1 MGLLGL
7 ASGDSLW
14 RGYDYFKEKKVSQL
28 QKNGDSSF
36 SPLVIGTRKAPY
48 DVEIDVEHPRK
59 SKCNCPKANGKRIV
73 CKHMIAVYFSAFPDE
88 AEQFYNEAVA
98 YEEEQEKQ
106 QEQLEE
112 KLISYVGKMKK
123 EDLRQALLEL
133 LFDGPEWQYDRFI
146 REHLDEI

>member
-36 SPLVIGTRKAPY
+36 SALVIGTRKAPY

-73 CKHMIAVYFSAFPDE
+73 CKHM
-88 AEQFYNEAVA
+88 
-98 YEEEQEKQ
+98 
-106 QEQLEE
+106 
-112 KLISYVGKMKK
+112 
-123 EDLRQALLEL
+123 
-133 LFDGPEWQYDRFI
+133 
-146 REHLDEI
+146 DEI